1 LWHAGCGGFRS
12 TSDAPEAPLEGKQE
26 CELCGDP
33 IAAGEAWMVADEG
46 ESELRAH
53 AGCVYGD
60 EAKAGEHR
68 GWQPQERAA
77 S

>member
-1 LWHAGCGGFRS
+1 MHGRTLI
-12 TSDAPEAPLEGKQE
+12 LEGQQKT

-33 IAAGEAWMVADEG
+33 IDVGQAWMVADQEG
-46 ESELRAH
+46 AELRAH

-68 GWQPQERAA
+68 SWEPQERAA
-77 S
+77 P

>member
-1 LWHAGCGGFRS
+1 MQWR
-12 TSDAPEAPLEGKQE
+12 APLEGEQKT

-33 IAAGEAWMVADEG
+33 IDVGQAWMVADQEG
-46 ESELRAH
+46 PELRAH

-68 GWQPQERAA
+68 SWQPQERAA